1 MRRTKILIVARR
13 EYLALVRTRAFLISM
28 LLTPVLTGGV
38 VVAQALL
45 AGDRGSDEKVVV
57 VCDRTGLLFGA
68 LEATAAAD
76 DDLYRPPYRLQA
88 CADPFLDDA
97 GRLALSDQVRA
108 GEVDAFAELGAGL
121 LDGGEDEG
129 TIYRGENLAFS
140 SLRRW
145 FEDLVQETVRGRRL
159 SEAGLDPEQARL
171 LLRPVR
177 VEGGGLLERG
187 EDGGI
192 RHAGKQELILEAAIP
207 MVVMILVFVG
217 LMFTAPYA
225 LQTVLEEKQQRIAEV
240 LLGSL
245 SPFDL
250 MLGKLLG
257 TVSASLTVVCVYL
270 AVGLA
275 VAARTGHLGHIPL
288 DVLAWIFVYEV
299 IAVLQY
305 GSVFIAIGSTC
316 TEMKE
321 TQGLMMPV
329 MIVVMVPLVFFVQVL
344 QEPTGTLVTTLAF
357 IPLMTPLVMPVRV
370 AASTAVPWWEPALGA
385 VLALGFAL
393 LCVAAAG
400 RIFRIGILSQGR
412 APGLRRVIGWALRG

>member
-1 MRRTKILIVARR
+1 MRKRLIVARR
-13 EYLALVRTRAFLISM
+13 EYIALVRTRAFLISM

-38 VVAQALL
+38 VVVQTVL
-45 AGDRGSDEKVVV
+45 AKDRGSDAKVVL
-57 VCDRTGLLFGA
+57 VCDRTGQLFDA
-68 LEATAAAD
+68 LVAAAAAD
-76 DDLYRPPYRLQA
+76 EDPYRPPYRLERCDA
-88 CADPFLDDA
+88 PDLDDA
-97 GRLALSDQVRA
+97 ARLALSDRVRD
-108 GEVDAFAELGAGL
+108 GDVDAFAEVGAGL
-121 LDGGEDEG
+121 LEGGDDAEVS
-129 TIYRGENLAFS
+129 YRGENLAFS
-140 SLRRW
+140 ALRRW
-145 FEDLVQETVRGRRL
+145 FEELVEGAVRRHRL
-159 SEAGLDPEQARL
+159 GAAGLDDRQMQLALE
-171 LLRPVR
+171 PVR
-177 VEGGGLLERG
+177 VMGRGLLERD

-192 RHAGKQELILEAAIP
+192 RQASKEEIILEAAVP

-245 SPFDL
+245 APFDL

-257 TVSASLTVVCVYL
+257 TVSAALTVVAVYL
-270 AVGLA
+270 TVGIVA
-275 VAARTGHLGHIPL
+275 AARTEYLAYLPL
-288 DVLAWIFVYEV
+288 DVMAWIFVYEV

-329 MIVVMVPLVFFVQVL
+329 MLVIMVPLVFFVQVL
-344 QEPTGTLVTTLAF
+344 QEPTGALVTTLAF

-370 AASTAVPWWEPALGA
+370 AASSAVPWWEPALGA
-385 VLALGFAL
+385 VLALGFAF

-400 RIFRIGILSQGR
+400 RIFRIGILSQGK
-412 APGLRRVIGWALRG
+412 PPSLRRVIGWALRGS